1 VRDEP
6 LAADTLVV
14 LRAAA
19 ADMQRTVR
27 NAVTDATESGLTYVI
42 VRNDGTR
49 EILYSI
55 SVFAQRDGR
64 SVAET
69 LRTFSWAPRYLRFTV
84 GEIRAPGFDIVA
96 TGANPDHFDVQLL
109 PGRTDSDAAPLAEEL
124 QSAAA
129 RLLSRAGELRPNPA
143 YNQS

>member
-1 VRDEP
+1 V
-6 LAADTLVV
+6 L

-19 ADMQRTVR
+19 ADIQRTVR

-42 VRNDGTR
+42 VRGDGTR

-55 SVFAQRDGR
+55 SLFAQRDGR

-84 GEIRAPGFDIVA
+84 KEIRAAGFDIVA
-96 TGANPDHFDVQLL
+96 TGANPDTTTCSCF
-109 PGRTDSDAAPLAEEL
+109 LAEPRPMPHPHRRNCR
-124 QSAAA
+124 A
-129 RLLSRAGELRPNPA
+129 RLRCCCPARASYARTPPTIKAEYTEHA
-143 YNQS
+143 